1 MKNRGIAIVLALFL
15 GGFGIHKFY
24 LGQVKTG
31 MMYLLFFWTG
41 VPFLFSI
48 IDCIALLM
56 SSNARFHKKY
66 DEVIH
71 ITHGHAAP

>member
-31 MMYLLFFWTG
+31 MTYLLFCWTG
-41 VPFLFSI
+41 IPLILSIFDFFVLLFTG
-48 IDCIALLM
+48 
-56 SSNARFHKKY
+56 NKKFHKKY
-66 DEVIH
+66 DEVYN
-71 ITHGHAAP
+71 A